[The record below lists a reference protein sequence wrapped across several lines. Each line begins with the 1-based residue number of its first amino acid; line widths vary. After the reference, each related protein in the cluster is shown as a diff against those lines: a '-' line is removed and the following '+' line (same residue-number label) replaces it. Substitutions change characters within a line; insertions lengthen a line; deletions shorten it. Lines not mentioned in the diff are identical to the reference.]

1 MGDISP
7 EQLKLNQKYV
17 AQYQCEA
24 SVASRL
30 QLDIVNLKM
39 FTAET
44 FDIVVCYGGALSYV

>member
-44 FDIVVCYGGALSYV
+44 FDIVVLFK